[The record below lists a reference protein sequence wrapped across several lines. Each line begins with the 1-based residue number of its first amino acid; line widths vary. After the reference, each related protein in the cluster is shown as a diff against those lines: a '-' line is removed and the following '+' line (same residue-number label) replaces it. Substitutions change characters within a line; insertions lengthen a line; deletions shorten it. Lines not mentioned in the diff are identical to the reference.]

1 VKRLASEQSRA
12 SEVKDVEHD
21 MRLDSLEQRVD
32 RLETLSITLA
42 ENQSQ
47 AQLALTE
54 LSVSVKAQNELVTEA
69 WRGIKRGAP
78 ILLGILLAALGLGNQ
93 TGVM

>member
-1 VKRLASEQSRA
+1 MSEQSRT
-12 SEVKDVEHD
+12 SQVKDVEHD
-21 MRLDSLEQRVD
+21 MRLDSLENRVD

-54 LSVSVKAQNELVTEA
+54 LSVSVKAQNELVGEA
-69 WRGIKRGAP
+69 WKGIKRGAP
-78 ILLGILLAALGLGNQ
+78 ILMGILLAALGLGNK

>member
-1 VKRLASEQSRA
+1 MSEQSRA

-32 RLETLSITLA
+32 RLENLSITLA

-54 LSVSVKAQNELVTEA
+54 LSVSVKAQNELVGEA
-69 WRGIKRGAP
+69 WTGIKRGAP
-78 ILLGILLAALGLGNQ
+78 VLMGILLAALGLGNK

>member
-1 VKRLASEQSRA
+1 LASEQSRA

>member
-1 VKRLASEQSRA
+1 MASEQSRA